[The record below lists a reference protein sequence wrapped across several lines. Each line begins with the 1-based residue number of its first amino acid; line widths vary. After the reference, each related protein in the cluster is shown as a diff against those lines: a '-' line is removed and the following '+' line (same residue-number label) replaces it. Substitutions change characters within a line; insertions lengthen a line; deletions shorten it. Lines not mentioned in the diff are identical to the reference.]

1 MFQQEIL
8 DNIVEKGIQSLDF
21 QKKPDNLYAPV
32 EYVFSI
38 GGKHLRPR
46 LCITAY
52 NLFSDNIPQEVVHC
66 AMALEI
72 FHEFTLLHDDIMD
85 KSDTRRGR
93 PTVHVKWNDN
103 IAILSGDMMSIM
115 AYQHLAHC
123 PQQHLPKALKLFSD
137 TATGV
142 CEGQQ
147 KDMDFENMPFITM
160 DDYLDMIGQKTGVLL
175 ACSAAMGAL
184 LAGAPDAQVNAL
196 YNYGYNLG
204 IAFQIADDYLDTF
217 GDPKVFGKPIG
228 GDIANNKKSWLLVE
242 AMHRAVSEERKG
254 RLKAICGMPE
264 ARREEKIAAMT
275 ALYVEFGIGEDA
287 RKAISEYSDKAIEAL
302 VKGGLNREQIDR
314 MKEISDKLV
323 QREK

>member
-1 MFQQEIL
+1 MFEQELL
-8 DNIVEKGIQSLDF
+8 DNLVEKGIQSLDF

-32 EYVFSI
+32 EYVFGV

-52 NLFSDNIPQEVVHC
+52 NLFTDNIPQEIVHC

-115 AYQHLAHC
+115 AYQKLAQC
-123 PQQHLPKALKLFSD
+123 PAQHLPKALKLFSD
-137 TATGV
+137 TAIGV

-147 KDMDFENMPFITM
+147 KDMDFETMPFITM
-160 DDYLDMIGQKTGVLL
+160 EDYLDMIGQKTGVLL
-175 ACSAAMGAL
+175 ACSTAMGAL
-184 LAGAPDAQVNAL
+184 LAGASDAQIKAL
-196 YNYGYNLG
+196 YDYGYYLG
-204 IAFQIADDYLDTF
+204 LAFQITDDYLDTF
-217 GDPKVFGKPIG
+217 GDAKVFGKPIG

-242 AMHRAVSEERKG
+242 AMRRAVSEEQKNYLRE
-254 RLKAICGMPE
+254 IIGMPE
-264 ARREEKIAAMT
+264 ERREEKIAKMT
-275 ALYVEFGIGEDA
+275 QLYIDLGIKDDALTAIVEN
-287 RKAISEYSDKAIEAL
+287 SDKAIEAL
-302 VKGGLNREQIDR
+302 VKAGFNEEQISR
-314 MKEISDKLV
+314 MKGISDKLV
-323 QREK
+323 HREK

>member
-1 MFQQEIL
+1 MYQIEFL
-8 DNIVEKGIQSLDF
+8 DNLVEKGIQSLDF

-32 EYVFSI
+32 EYVFAI

-52 NLFSDNIPQEVVHC
+52 NLFSDNIPQEIIHC
-66 AMALEI
+66 ALALEI

-123 PQQHLPKALKLFSD
+123 PAQHLPKALKLFSD
-137 TATGV
+137 TAIGV

-147 KDMDFENMPFITM
+147 KDMDFETMPFITM
-160 DDYLDMIGQKTGVLL
+160 EDYLDMIGQKTGVLL
-175 ACSAAMGAL
+175 ACSTAMGAL
-184 LAGAPDAQVNAL
+184 LSGASDAQVKAL
-196 YNYGYNLG
+196 YDYGYYLG
-204 IAFQIADDYLDTF
+204 LAFQITDDYLDTF
-217 GDPKVFGKPIG
+217 GDAKVFGKPIG

-242 AMHRAVSEERKG
+242 AMRRAVSEEQKTL
-254 RLKAICGMPE
+254 LKKICSMGE
-264 ARREEKIAAMT
+264 DEREEKIAKMT
-275 ALYVEFGIGEDA
+275 QLYIDLGIKEDA
-287 RKAISEYSDKAIEAL
+287 LKAIVENSDKAIGAL
-302 VKGGLNREQIDR
+302 TRAGFSEEQVER

-323 QREK
+323 HREK